1 MTRLETIEQD
11 KLKGT
16 GFYTPI
22 DIPPPA
28 KPEIP
33 TAVTVKP
40 VLALIKAHLDR
51 DEEAFKIECLK
62 IAHELSL
69 NDKQE
74 LSLWIL
80 AQYNLVNTFEIT
92 D

>member
-1 MTRLETIEQD
+1 MSDIVPD
-11 KLKGT
+11 NIKGT

-40 VLALIKAHLDR
+40 VLALIKAHLDH
-51 DEEAFKIECLK
+51 DEETFKIECLK